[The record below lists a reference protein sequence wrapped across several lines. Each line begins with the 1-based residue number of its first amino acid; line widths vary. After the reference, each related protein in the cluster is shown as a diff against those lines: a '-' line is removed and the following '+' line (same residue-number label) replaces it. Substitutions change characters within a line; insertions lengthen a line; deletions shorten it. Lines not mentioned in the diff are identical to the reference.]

1 MFRSASAT
9 MGVLVLRM
17 IPDALS
23 PERLPASPGSKF
35 SGRRPMSGSTA
46 KRPARRTQYETD
58 DFNTAPSI
66 SSFNLTDDP
75 NRLVFEPL
83 DTLDVVLER
92 GSADRRLAQTNEAA
106 TLAGG
111 SDHSR

>member
-1 MFRSASAT
+1 
-9 MGVLVLRM
+9 
-17 IPDALS
+17 
-23 PERLPASPGSKF
+23 
-35 SGRRPMSGSTA
+35 MSGSTA